1 MEMQMRAMMDV
12 LKALADENRVRVIM
26 AVAERELCVCQI
38 TELLGL
44 AQSTVSK
51 HMAILKQARL
61 VEARKEGRWIYY
73 RAVNGEIDTPCE
85 ARAAIDMLRAA
96 LIDDETI
103 RYDEKTIE
111 HILKTDPEI
120 LCRKLSTS

>member
-1 MEMQMRAMMDV
+1 MRNMMDV

-26 AVAERELCVCQI
+26 ALAERELCVCQI

-51 HMAILKQARL
+51 HMAILRQARL

-73 RAVNGEIDTPCE
+73 RAVNDGVDTPCE
-85 ARAAIDMLRAA
+85 TQAVMDMLRAA
-96 LIDDETI
+96 LIDDDVI
-103 RYDEKTIE
+103 RRDEKALE
-111 HILKTDPEI
+111 HILKVHPEV
-120 LCRKLSTS
+120 LCRKLATS